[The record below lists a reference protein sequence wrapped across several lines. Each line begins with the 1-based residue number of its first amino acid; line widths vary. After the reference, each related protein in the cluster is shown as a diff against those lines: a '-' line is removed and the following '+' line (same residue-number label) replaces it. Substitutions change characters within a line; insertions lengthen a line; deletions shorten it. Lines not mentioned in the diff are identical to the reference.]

1 MKREAAWQRIES
13 QQSPWDLLII
23 GGGATGLGIAVDAA
37 TRGLSTV
44 LVEAVDFAK
53 GTSSRSTKLVHGG
66 VRYLKQGNIRL
77 VRDALRERR
86 LLLQNAPHLV
96 RDLSFVIPCS
106 GLWERLLY
114 GIGLTLYDALAGRDV
129 FGKSHVMGTKQAR
142 QQLSCLIQTKVR
154 GGVLYHDGQFDDARL
169 AIHLAMT
176 AHRHGACL
184 LNHAPV
190 VGFVKDACGQ
200 ICGAEIVDV
209 ETEKRCSLHAK
220 VVVNATG
227 PFCDSLRRLDNDQQ
241 APLVSASQGIHIVLP
256 RRFYP
261 HDTAMIVPKTSDGRV
276 LFLIPWHD
284 VVVVGTTDT
293 PISEVPWEPK
303 PTQSE
308 LEFIL
313 ETLAHYLQVT
323 PQRSDILSMFA
334 GVRPLVRGDGTG
346 DASVKSQV
354 TAKLSRDHQIHWDGS
369 GLLTITGGKWTT
381 YRKMAEDCVN
391 EVQKKLPGKE
401 RPCVTHQLPIDGL
414 TKEPARKPA
423 RQSNSIDLCYG
434 RDIVALQALEAERP
448 ELSCHFSPR
457 LPLRRS
463 HVVFAVESEMARTVE
478 DVLAR
483 RSRALF
489 LDAQEAL
496 SIAPEV
502 ARLMASLLKRDEQ
515 WIEHQLNQFA
525 ETARGFQPL
534 QSPDPQH

>member
-1 MKREAAWQRIES
+1 MKREAAWQCIES
-13 QQSPWDLLII
+13 QRHPWDLLII

-106 GLWERLLY
+106 GIWERLLY
-114 GIGLTLYDALAGRDV
+114 GIGLTLYDALAGRDI
-129 FGKSHVMGTKQAR
+129 FGKSHVMGSKQAR
-142 QQLSCLIQTKVR
+142 QHLSSLNQAKVR

-190 VGFVKDACGQ
+190 VGFLKDAQGQ
-200 ICGAEIVDV
+200 VCGAEIFDV
-209 ETEKRCSLHAK
+209 ETEKRCSLRAR

-261 HDTAMIVPKTSDGRV
+261 HETAMIVPKTSDGRV

-293 PISEVPWEPK
+293 SIDEVPWEPK

-308 LEFIL
+308 LDFIL
-313 ETLAHYLQVT
+313 QTLTQYLQVP

-334 GVRPLVRGDGTG
+334 GVRPLVRSDRAGGAAVT
-346 DASVKSQV
+346 SQV
-354 TAKLSRDHQIHWDGS
+354 TAKLSRDHQMHWDAS

-391 EVQKKLPGKE
+391 EVQKKLPGNGQA
-401 RPCVTHQLPIDGL
+401 CVTQQLPIDGL
-414 TKEPARKPA
+414 TTDPVTRAAK
-423 RQSNSIDLCYG
+423 QLNSVDRCYG
-434 RDIVALQALEAERP
+434 RDIAAIQSLEAKQP
-448 ELSCHFSPR
+448 ELTNRLSPR
-457 LPLRRS
+457 LPLRAS

-483 RSRALF
+483 RTRALF
-489 LDAQEAL
+489 LDAREAL

-502 ARLMASLLKRDEQ
+502 AKLMASLLNRDEQ
-515 WIEHQLNQFA
+515 WIDRQLKEFA
-525 ETARGFQPL
+525 EIAQGFQP
-534 QSPDPQH
+534 P